1 MSGCDWSGCHPIVSE
16 YHDKEWGV
24 PLHDDVKLFEFLMLE
39 CLQCG
44 LSWETVM
51 KKREIFREC
60 FENYNFDRISCYG
73 EDDIERIMNTDGM
86 LRSLPK
92 IRAVIN
98 NAARYIEVR
107 NEFGSFSNYIWSNS
121 DGKAIIYDR
130 GDRPVPPSNGLSE
143 RMAKDLKKRGF
154 KYLGAVTVYSFLQS
168 CGVINDHGHDCP
180 CFKRIVASYPT
191 VILQPDNE

>member
-60 FENYNFDRISCYG
+60 FENYDFEKIACYG

-107 NEFGSFSNYIWSNS
+107 NEFGSFSNYIWSYS
-121 DGKAIIYDR
+121 DGKVIIYDR

-143 RMAKDLKKRGF
+143 RMSKDLKKRGF

-168 CGVINDHGHDCP
+168 CGVINDHGHDCT

-191 VILQPDNE
+191 VILPPDNE

>member
-1 MSGCDWSGCHPIVSE
+1 MSSCDWSGCHPIVSE

-60 FENYNFDRISCYG
+60 FENYDFEKIACYG
-73 EDDIERIMNTDGM
+73 EDDIERIMNTEGM

-98 NAARYIEVR
+98 NAARYIELR
-107 NEFGSFSNYIWSNS
+107 SEFGSFDSYIWSYS
-121 DGKAIIYDR
+121 DGRAIIYDR
-130 GDRPVPPSNGLSE
+130 GEGRVPPSNGLSE
-143 RMAKDLKKRGF
+143 RIAKDLKKRGF

-168 CGVINDHGHDCP
+168 CGVVNDHGADCP
-180 CFKRIVASYPT
+180 CYKRIVASYPT
-191 VILQPDNE
+191 VTLPPEKE